1 MKTSQKFGSRLC
13 TFAGVG
19 LLAVFYGPLV
29 VDDIRAAFPGDA
41 LHAAA
46 LRDCA
51 LENTAFNRLDQAQRA
66 DCYATHPGLMRD
78 ARSAPNEVD
87 LRMSAGRGHQPQN
100 DVIQQQQLMDYF
112 AVRSAQRDR

>member
-13 TFAGVG
+13 AFAGVG

-29 VDDIRAAFPGDA
+29 FDDVRAAFPLDA

-51 LENTAFNRLDQAQRA
+51 LANTAFNRLDQVERA

-87 LRMSAGRGHQPQN
+87 LRISAGRGHQPQN